1 MIATLLRC
9 LGASLA
15 LHVTVLGTLYF
26 ASEALFRKSPNLAAI
41 LVSTTGFL
49 WFLGHSLMVTRLA
62 ERRLGVARRATAI
75 GITVG
80 ISVFELVVVFV
91 VMVIRALLAWQA

>member
-15 LHVTVLGTLYF
+15 LHVSVLGTLYF
-26 ASEALFRKSPNLAAI
+26 ASEALFRRSADLAAI

-49 WFLGHSLMVTRLA
+49 WFLGHSLLVTRLA
-62 ERRLGVARRATAI
+62 ERRLGPNRRTTAI
-75 GITVG
+75 AITVG
-80 ISVFELVVVFV
+80 ITAFELVAVFV
-91 VMVIRALLAWQA
+91 FMVVRALLAWQR

>member
-15 LHVTVLGTLYF
+15 LNVTVLGSLYF
-26 ASEALFRKSPNLAAI
+26 ASEALFRRSPNLAAI
-41 LVSTTGFL
+41 LVSSTGFF

-62 ERRLGVARRATAI
+62 ERQLGPNRRTAAI
-75 GITVG
+75 GVTVG
-80 ISVFELVVVFV
+80 ITTFELVAVFV
-91 VMVIRALLAWQA
+91 FMVVRALLAWQR